1 MHGCLCFCL
10 FDFIV
15 MCHCVVLFDQN
26 EGRMK
31 GLAFV
36 LDPDG
41 CVMML

>member
-1 MHGCLCFCL
+1 MVKLMLTRTMGLL
-10 FDFIV
+10 TARIV
-15 MCHCVVLFDQN
+15 QN

-41 CVMML
+41 